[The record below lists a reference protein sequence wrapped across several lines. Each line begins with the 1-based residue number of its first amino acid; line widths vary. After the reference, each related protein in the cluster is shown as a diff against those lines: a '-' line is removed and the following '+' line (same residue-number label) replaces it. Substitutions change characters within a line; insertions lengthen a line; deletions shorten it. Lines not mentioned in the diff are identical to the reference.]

1 MSFDSPA
8 ARQTMVDTQV
18 RVNDVTDPF
27 VQLAMRTVPREA
39 CCGVNAHL
47 AYADSPVEYAPGLYL
62 LRPRDV
68 AKLLQ
73 AVRPRPGQRA
83 LAIAAPYAAA
93 VLESI
98 GLAVDRQDGRPDID
112 GGYGAYDVI
121 ICEGAVPQ
129 APAAWRQALAP
140 GGRLGVIERNGA
152 NGQAK
157 VYLRSEEDI
166 GSRVVF
172 DAHPP
177 MLPGFEPA
185 PTFAF

>member
-1 MSFDSPA
+1 MSFDSAA

-27 VQLAMRTVPREA
+27 VQAAMRTVPREA
-39 CCGVNAHL
+39 YCGPNAHL
-47 AYADSPVEYAPGLYL
+47 AYADSPVEYAPGFFL

-73 AVRPRPGQRA
+73 AVRPRAGERA

-93 VLESI
+93 VLEAI
-98 GLAVDRQDGRPDID
+98 GLSVDRQDGRQTID
-112 GGYGAYDVI
+112 GDYDVI
-121 ICEGAVPQ
+121 ICEGAVSQ

-140 GGRLGVIERNGA
+140 GGRLGVIERSGA

-157 VYLRSEEDI
+157 VYLRSDEDI

-172 DAHPP
+172 DAHPAL
-177 MLPGFEPA
+177 LPGFEPA
-185 PTFAF
+185 PSFAF

>member
-1 MSFDSPA
+1 MPLDNAA

-27 VQLAMRTVPREA
+27 VQAAMRSVPREA
-39 CCGVNAHL
+39 YCGSNAHL
-47 AYADSPVEYAPGLYL
+47 AYADTTVEYAPGLFL

-73 AVRPRPGQRA
+73 AVRPRPGERA
-83 LAIAAPYAAA
+83 LAIAAPYAGA

-98 GLAVDRQDGRPDID
+98 GLAVTQQDANEAVSGQ
-112 GGYGAYDVI
+112 YDVI
-121 ICEGAVPQ
+121 ICEGATPQ
-129 APAAWRQALAP
+129 APAAWRAALAP

-157 VYLRSEEDI
+157 VYLRSDEDI
-166 GSRVVF
+166 GARVAF

-177 MLPGFEPA
+177 LLPGFKPA

>member
-1 MSFDSPA
+1 MSFDSAA

-27 VQLAMRTVPREA
+27 VQAAMRTVPREA

-47 AYADSPVEYAPGLYL
+47 AYADSPVEYAPGLFL

-73 AVRPRPGQRA
+73 AVHPRPGERA

-93 VLESI
+93 VLEAI
-98 GLAVDRQDGRPDID
+98 GLLVDRQDGRQDIA
-112 GGYGAYDVI
+112 GVYDVI
-121 ICEGAVPQ
+121 ICEGGVPK
-129 APAAWRQALAP
+129 APAAWLQALAP

-177 MLPGFEPA
+177 RLPGFEPA
-185 PTFAF
+185 TTFAF

>member
-1 MSFDSPA
+1 MSFDSHT

-27 VQLAMRTVPREA
+27 IQTAMRTVPREA
-39 CCGVNAHL
+39 HCGGNSHL
-47 AYADSPVEYAPGLYL
+47 AYADTSVEYAPGLFL

-73 AVRPRPGQRA
+73 AVRPRAGQRA

-93 VLESI
+93 VLEAI
-98 GLAVDRQDGRPDID
+98 GLAVDRQDGLQAID
-112 GGYGAYDVI
+112 GQYDVI
-121 ICEGAVPQ
+121 ICEGGVPQ
-129 APAAWRQALAP
+129 APEAWRQALAP
-140 GGRLGVIERNGA
+140 GGRLGVIERKGA

-157 VYLRSEEDI
+157 VYLRSDEDL

-177 MLPGFEPA
+177 LLPGFEPA

>member
-1 MSFDSPA
+1 MSLDYAA

-27 VQLAMRTVPREA
+27 VQAAMRTVPRETY
-39 CCGVNAHL
+39 CGANRHL
-47 AYADSPVEYAPGLYL
+47 AYADTTVEYAPGFFL

-73 AVRPRPGQRA
+73 AVRPRAGQRA

-93 VLESI
+93 VLEAI
-98 GLAVDRQDGRPDID
+98 GLTVDQQDGRQPID
-112 GGYGAYDVI
+112 GRYDVI
-121 ICEGAVPQ
+121 VCEGAVPQ
-129 APAAWRQALAP
+129 APADWCEALALD
-140 GGRLGVIERNGA
+140 GRLGVIERNGA

-157 VYLRSEEDI
+157 LYLRSDEEI
-166 GSRVVF
+166 GARVVF

-177 MLPGFEPA
+177 MLPGFERVA
-185 PTFAF
+185 TFAF